1 MARRLRLFFFVY
13 LTVCAIPVAAAAQVD
28 YIDPAG
34 GFTQVVT
41 TTHGGVKTV
50 FVSGQVGRGDTFRE
64 HVESAFAGV
73 VRRLGQAGA
82 TPADVVKIRIFV
94 KDFEPAQYGVISE
107 VRLATFPAAGH
118 WPASTM
124 IGVRALAA
132 EDLRVEIEAIAVV
145 AEPGAALEIERFAPA
160 NGFSG
165 AVAVTAHGVRTV
177 YVAGQVGTGDT
188 LAAQATTVWESVGA
202 RLAEAGA
209 SLADLVKATTYIVD
223 FNPETDLAGYRAGR
237 EQALSLADMPASTL
251 LGVPALAA
259 PQFRIEIDGIAV
271 VGTDGREVE
280 RAFIDPATGFTQAV
294 SARGTGPK
302 VVQVSGQVGVPGD
315 PLESQAD
322 QVYANLRRRLAAAG
336 AAPEDLLKVVIYMP
350 EYRRGDFAVVDA
362 ARKAH
367 GFPDET
373 VPAATLLG
381 IQSLFADGALVEI
394 EGIAVVGSGGV
405 PDDVH
410 PVSRSRLPPI
420 DREELDPA
428 RRAAYDAHVE
438 RTGRAPGGAA
448 ALRLHGSGTNLRF
461 DAPMGRQL
469 TELTI
474 LTTAREYDQPYE
486 WALHELEAIAVGL
499 DDGII
504 DVVRHRKPL
513 TALSDREAIIVE
525 VGRELFG
532 TRRLGADTYAR
543 ALALLGKTNLVDV
556 IDVMGRYASTAA
568 TLTGFNQ
575 RMPVGWRQSL
585 PLPFTHPDDIH
596 PDSRSRLPL
605 RSPESHA
612 SVSVLY
618 GRMLSPSGIG
628 PNVIRSYGDGPATLE
643 ARVGRRLMQLAVL
656 VTAWAHDSQYDWTVN
671 EPRARAAGLEA
682 GLIDIVRRNRPL
694 DGVAE
699 KDAALIAFGRELFGD
714 HNVSAETYAR
724 AERAFGVRDLVDL
737 VGLMGAHA
745 ADAAVLAAFDQ
756 QLPAGVAPLLPVP

>member
-1 MARRLRLFFFVY
+1 MARRLRLSILVG
-13 LTVCAIPVAAAAQVD
+13 LIACAIPTATAAHVD

-41 TTHGGVKTV
+41 TTHSGVKTI
-50 FVSGQVGRGDTFRE
+50 FVSGQVGRGDTLRA

-73 VRRLGQAGA
+73 VRRLEQAGA

-94 KDFEPAQYGVISE
+94 KDFEPEQYGVISE
-107 VRLATFPAAGH
+107 VRLATFPDADH

-124 IGVRALAA
+124 IGVRTLAA
-132 EDLRVEIEAIAVV
+132 ETLRVEIEAIAVV
-145 AEPGAALEIERFAPA
+145 AEPGADLEIERFAPA

-165 AVAVTAHGVRTV
+165 AVAVTAHGVKTV

-188 LAAQATTVWESVGA
+188 LAKQTATVWERVGA
-202 RLAEAGA
+202 RLADAGA
-209 SLADLVKATTYIVD
+209 SFADLIKTTTYIVD
-223 FNPETDLAGYRAGR
+223 FDPETDLAAYRAGR

-251 LGVPALAA
+251 FGVPGLAA
-259 PQFRIEIDGIAV
+259 EQFRIEIDGIAV
-271 VGTDGREVE
+271 MGAEGRAVD

-294 SARGTGPK
+294 SARGKGPR

-322 QVYANLRRRLAAAG
+322 QVYANLRRRLEAAG
-336 AAPEDLLKVVIYMP
+336 AAPEDLLKIVIYMP
-350 EYRRGDFAVVDA
+350 GYRRGDFAVLDA

-381 IQSLFADGALVEI
+381 IQSLFASGALLEI
-394 EGIAVVGSGGV
+394 EGIAVVGPGPL

-410 PVSRSRLPPI
+410 PASRSRLPPI
-420 DREELDPA
+420 DREELDAA
-428 RRAAYDAHVE
+428 RRAAYNAA
-438 RTGRAPGGAA
+438 GAPTGAA

-486 WALHELEAIAVGL
+486 WALHELEAIAVQL

-504 DVVRHRKPL
+504 DVVRHRRPL
-513 TALSDREAIIVE
+513 TGLSDREAIIIE

-532 TRRLGADTYAR
+532 TGRLGADTYAR

-575 RMPVGWRQSL
+575 RMPAGWRQSL

-605 RSPESHA
+605 RSPASRT

-628 PNVIRSYGDGPATLE
+628 PNVIRSYGEGQASLE
-643 ARVGRRLMQLAVL
+643 ARVGRRLMQLAIL
-656 VTAWAHDSQYDWTVN
+656 VTARAHDSQYDWTVN
-671 EPRARAAGLEA
+671 EPKALAAGLEA
-682 GLIDIVRRNRPL
+682 DLIDSVRRNRPL
-694 DGVAE
+694 DGVDE
-699 KDAALIAFGRELFGD
+699 QDAALIAFGRELFGG

-724 AERAFGVRDLVDL
+724 AERAFGVQDLVDI

-756 QLPAGVAPLLPVP
+756 QLPEGVEPLLPLP